1 MSYVY
6 KIPKKNKQIELF
18 TLKNLVMNNVELR
31 KELRKM
37 IICRLRDAGLL
48 NRQDYFQKVNENP
61 YGTIESM
68 EDSTV

>member
-1 MSYVY
+1 M
-6 KIPKKNKQIELF
+6 KDD
-18 TLKNLVMNNVELR
+18 ELR
-31 KELRKM
+31 KELWKM
-37 IICRLRDAGLL
+37 IGSRLRDAGLL